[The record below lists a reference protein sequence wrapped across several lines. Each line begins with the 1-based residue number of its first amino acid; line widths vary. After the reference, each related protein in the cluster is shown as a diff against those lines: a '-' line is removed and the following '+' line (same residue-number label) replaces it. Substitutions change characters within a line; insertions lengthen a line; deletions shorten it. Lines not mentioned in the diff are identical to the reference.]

1 MEQAEQSSCTED
13 RIEHVLERCL
23 CDLGL
28 DTPDKQL
35 WNAGLCINR
44 WCLEELVKRDSQNS
58 VILLNKILHKTE
70 EVLERCEY
78 DLVVPLTL
86 LFTSALLKAPHVPAD
101 CGLLQDAYSLFHCFL
116 SWPEPCSSACR
127 RLLLVLQREL
137 RAPGIS
143 FQRLV
148 RTEHGLPCNPHS
160 SKTMTVLLVSPEED
174 TPPEV
179 KCASLQLS
187 ASQTCSRDISI
198 SLILHAL
205 QAAQETVDLSAVQS
219 ELQKKS
225 SEELDQLLETLT
237 VSLEQSASTDDLS
250 KARQTLRHTVSALQ
264 EELIGTLQTSS
275 NIDCFSPG
283 TTEGLILPL
292 PKCHI
297 STWESNNFDFLHD
310 IVFGDVS
317 DPDSLE
323 ECFLN
328 GDLDDAIVDEEDET
342 EANQQNDFT
351 NNRISTVSS
360 MSADSVFS
368 GHSLSSSWSVSTVS
382 CSSGVDCDFSE
393 EQEHD
398 EPQKQRQKPK
408 KKSKSFLG
416 VQRFSLLFK
425 TPRSPLLCR
434 RVQSMG
440 CRTDLSKNKPQLNPS
455 LRQNPA
461 SDSSP
466 QKHLCM
472 RRRPILS
479 CDLTEEPEQVIQ
491 VRVVVFGGDK
501 ELGRLA
507 RAYTDLQD
515 RDSKHGQLTKRCKLR
530 FYFVPTRRQN
540 VGTQAF
546 GETADEGA
554 TSDVIPESSSNVAHM
569 LGMMDPWYERNVLS
583 LLSLSSDI
591 LCQSAS
597 KDSDDS
603 GYCVPTVRPSL
614 LAEMV
619 LYYCRH
625 ADETILVQL
634 YQAELTLSGGEN
646 RVELFVHSLE
656 LGHSA
661 GTRAVK
667 AMGAVSKRLG
677 IDDEQEAAPLTL
689 NMAYNKVAIS
699 GRSQWIQVEKVCTS
713 INLYKACRKHEQL
726 EYIFPTE
733 SLQLMIAEVVNRQ
746 CSKSK
751 RNFNQ
756 FCISEMKVDQVQ
768 VHAGSEGT
776 TFAVCL
782 DQDEKKFFQSVVR
795 CEVSLCSKPG
805 SSSDWKT
812 YSIRPG
818 QVQPL
823 HPSYC
828 SLLCLPLC
836 SFCPSQH

>member
-28 DTPDKQL
+28 DTPNKQL

-44 WCLEELVKRDSQNS
+44 WCLEELVKRNSQNS
-58 VILLNKILHKTE
+58 VILLNKILKKTKA
-70 EVLERCEY
+70 VLERCEY
-78 DLVVPLTL
+78 ELVVPLTL
-86 LFTSALLKAPHVPAD
+86 LFTSTLLKAPHVPAD
-101 CGLLQDAYSLFHCFL
+101 CGLLQEAYSLFHCFL

-127 RLLLVLQREL
+127 RVLLTLQREL

-148 RTEHGLPCNPHS
+148 RTEHGVPSNSQS

-174 TPPEV
+174 IPPEV
-179 KCASLQLS
+179 QCASVQLS
-187 ASQTCSRDISI
+187 TSQSYSRDISI
-198 SLILHAL
+198 SLILQAL
-205 QAAQETVDLSAVQS
+205 QAARGDVDLPVVHSA
-219 ELQKKS
+219 LQTKS

-237 VSLEQSASTDDLS
+237 VNMEQSASTDELS
-250 KARQTLRHTVSALQ
+250 KARQSLHHSINTLLEKLA
-264 EELIGTLQTSS
+264 GTLQTSF
-275 NIDCFSPG
+275 NIG

-297 STWESNNFDFLHD
+297 RTWESDNFDFLHS
-310 IVFGDVS
+310 IIISDVA
-317 DPDSLE
+317 DPDSLD

-342 EANQQNDFT
+342 EANQQNDFS

-360 MSADSVFS
+360 TSGDSVLS
-368 GHSLSSSWSVSTVS
+368 GRSLSSSWSVSTMS
-382 CSSGVDCDFSE
+382 CSSGMDSDFNE
-393 EQEHD
+393 EQGHD

-416 VQRFSLLFK
+416 VERFSLLFK
-425 TPRSPLLCR
+425 TPCSPLHCR
-434 RVQSMG
+434 RARSMG
-440 CRTDLSKNKPQLNPS
+440 CRTDLPRNKTQSNPS
-455 LRQNPA
+455 LRQSPTSA
-461 SDSSP
+461 GSP

-479 CDLTEEPEQVIQ
+479 CDLTEEPEQVVQ

-507 RAYTDLQD
+507 RAYTDLQHT
-515 RDSKHGQLTKRCKLR
+515 DSKQLTKRCKLR
-530 FYFVPTRRQN
+530 FYFVPTRRKN
-540 VGTQAF
+540 VETQAF
-546 GETADEGA
+546 AETANEGS
-554 TSDVIPESSSNVAHM
+554 TSVDLIPESSSTVAQM
-569 LGMMDPWYERNVLS
+569 LGMVDPWYERNVLS
-583 LLSLSSDI
+583 LLSLSSDV
-591 LCQSAS
+591 LCQSAN

-603 GYCVPTVRPSL
+603 GCCVPTMRPSL

-634 YQAELTLSGGEN
+634 YQAELTLSGGEK
-646 RVELFVHSLE
+646 RVEVFVHSLE

-677 IDDEQEAAPLTL
+677 IDDEQGAAPLTL
-689 NMAYNKVAIS
+689 NMAYNKIAIS
-699 GRSQWIQVEKVCTS
+699 GRSQWIEVDKVCTS
-713 INLYKACRKHEQL
+713 VNVYKACRKHEQL
-726 EYIFPTE
+726 E
-733 SLQLMIAEVVNRQ
+733 SLQLMMAEVLKKQ

-751 RNFNQ
+751 RSFKQ
-756 FCISEMKVDQVQ
+756 FCISEVKVDCVQ

-782 DQDEKKFFQSVVR
+782 DQDEKKFFQSIVR

-812 YSIRPG
+812 YRICPG

-823 HPSYC
+823 HPSYR

>member
-1 MEQAEQSSCTED
+1 MMETLEQTEPSSCTED

-44 WCLEELVKRDSQNS
+44 WCLEELVKRDSQNV
-58 VILLNKILHKTE
+58 VILLNTILQKTKK
-70 EVLERCEY
+70 VLERCEY

-86 LFTSALLKAPHVPAD
+86 LFSSTLLKAPHVPAD
-101 CGLLQDAYSLFHCFL
+101 CGLLQEAYSLFHCFL
-116 SWPEPCSSACR
+116 SWPEPCSSACLC
-127 RLLLVLQREL
+127 LLLTIQQEL

-148 RTEHGLPCNPHS
+148 RTEQGVPSNTHS
-160 SKTMTVLLVSPEED
+160 SKTLTVLLVSPDEE

-179 KCASLQLS
+179 QCASLQLS
-187 ASQTCSRDISI
+187 TSPSSSSRDISI
-198 SLILHAL
+198 TLILQAL
-205 QAAQETVDLSAVQS
+205 QAARGAVDLPALHS

-225 SEELDQLLETLT
+225 TEELEQLLETLT
-237 VSLEQSASTDDLS
+237 VSLEQSACTDDFS
-250 KARQTLRHTVSALQ
+250 KARRTLHHNINTLH
-264 EELIGTLQTSS
+264 EGLTGTSETPF
-275 NIDCFSPG
+275 NTG
-283 TTEGLILPL
+283 TTQGLILPL

-297 STWESNNFDFLHD
+297 WTWESENFDFLHD
-310 IVFGDVS
+310 IIIGDVS
-317 DPDSLE
+317 DPDALE
-323 ECFLN
+323 KCFLN
-328 GDLDDAIVDEEDET
+328 GDLDDAIVDEEDEK
-342 EANQQNDFT
+342 EANQHHYFS

-360 MSADSVFS
+360 TSGDSVFY
-368 GHSLSSSWSVSTVS
+368 GHSLSSSWSVSTTS
-382 CSSGVDCDFSE
+382 CSSGVDSDFSE
-393 EQEHD
+393 ERGHEQT
-398 EPQKQRQKPK
+398 QKERKKPT
-408 KKSKSFLG
+408 KKSRSFLG
-416 VQRFSLLFK
+416 VDRFSSLFK
-425 TPRSPLLCR
+425 TPRSPLPCR
-434 RVQSMG
+434 RALSIG
-440 CRTDLSKNKPQLNPS
+440 CQTDLPKNKLQSNPS
-455 LRQNPA
+455 SRQLPA
-461 SDSSP
+461 SAGSP
-466 QKHLCM
+466 QKHLFM

-479 CDLTEEPEQVIQ
+479 FDLTEEPEQVVQ

-507 RAYTDLQD
+507 RAYTDLQH
-515 RDSKHGQLTKRCKLR
+515 RDSKHGPLTKRCKLH

-546 GETADEGA
+546 GETADEKS
-554 TSDVIPESSSNVAHM
+554 TSLDLIPESNSNIAHM
-569 LGMMDPWYERNVLS
+569 LGIVDPWYERNVLS

-591 LCQSAS
+591 LCQSAC
-597 KDSDDS
+597 KDGDES
-603 GYCVPTVRPSL
+603 GWCGSVARPSL
-614 LAEMV
+614 LTELV

-625 ADETILVQL
+625 AAQTVLVQL
-634 YQAELTLSGGEN
+634 YQAELTLAGGEK
-646 RVELFVHSLE
+646 RVEVFVHSLE

-667 AMGAVSKRLG
+667 AMGAVSKRFG
-677 IDDEQEAAPLTL
+677 IDDEQEAAPITL
-689 NMAYNKVAIS
+689 GIGYNKVTIS
-699 GRSQWIQVEKVCTS
+699 GRSQWIEVDKVCTS
-713 INLYKACRKHEQL
+713 INLYKSCRKYEQL
-726 EYIFPTE
+726 E
-733 SLQLMIAEVVNRQ
+733 SLQLVIAEVLKRQ

-751 RNFNQ
+751 KSFNQ
-756 FCISEMKVDQVQ
+756 FCISETKVDWVQ

-782 DQDEKKFFQSVVR
+782 DKDKKKFFQSVVR

-805 SSSDWKT
+805 SFSDWRT
-812 YSIRPG
+812 YKICPG